1 MLNNLKMNSIMKMLI
16 KKSNII
22 AAGLILLLIHAC
34 VEPVDLVTADAKS
47 GGLVDVLT
55 SNVPYK
61 LGATP
66 SIAVD
71 MVIPQG
77 PEITSI
83 EVYNS
88 FVTVDGKAS
97 NSLLMT
103 TIDVAGANAN
113 NDVEESLSVT
123 YADLIEG
130 LTVEGA
136 PLPSDEQDLAIGD
149 TWTLNYVS
157 VMADDSREVLNN
169 ASTSIGVANQYAGT
183 YQVVGY
189 FTHPVATSSR
199 AINRKKFL
207 TPIDGVTCLTYAGDL
222 DSFGTDYEM
231 YVVVNPDNSVSI
243 EETDNTV
250 TEIFLTPG
258 EDNKYDPVT
267 KTITLNYYYNASA
280 PRKISEVYTP
290 L

>member
-1 MLNNLKMNSIMKMLI
+1 MKMLI
-16 KKSNII
+16 KKTNIVV
-22 AAGLILLLIHAC
+22 AGLAVLLIHAC
-34 VEPVDLVTADAKS
+34 VEPTDLVTANAKT
-47 GGLVDVLT
+47 GGLVNVLT

-66 SIAVD
+66 SVEVD
-71 MVIPQG
+71 MLIPQG
-77 PEITSI
+77 PEITAI

-103 TIDVAGANAN
+103 TIDLAGANAN
-113 NDVEESLSVT
+113 DDVEETFNVT

-130 LTVEGA
+130 LTVDGA
-136 PLPSDEQDLAIGD
+136 PLPTDEQELAIGD

-157 VMADDSREVLNN
+157 VMADDSREVFNN
-169 ASTSIGVANQYAGT
+169 ASTSIGVANQFAGT
-183 YQVVGY
+183 YQVDGY

-231 YVVVNPDNSVSI
+231 YVIVNPDNSVSI

-250 TEIFLTPG
+250 TEIFLSPG
-258 EDNKYDPVT
+258 KDNKFDPVT
-267 KTITLNYYYNASA
+267 KTFTLNYFYNASA
-280 PRKISEVYTP
+280 PRQISEVYTP